1 MIVKRNGNYQVRY
14 FDGLGNR
21 PSKTFDTKREAQAF
35 EDEMR
40 QQLRRGEYIA
50 PKMIPTFGAKAEEW
64 FKTTANCRAGTTAN
78 YRGILD
84 NWLLPRFRNQR
95 LDRVDVQTVEKFRT
109 EIGEQTGHCNVCQ
122 IIAVLGRVFEMARR
136 HKQIRENPVDDLPRL
151 TRKAAEIVDEDDAD
165 RGTVDPTKVL
175 NPTEVG
181 ILLNNAEDGLDRALL
196 TTAALTGMRDG
207 ELFALR
213 WSEVDFATA
222 KISVERTLSW
232 ARVLPAKSET
242 GERAEVGPVSPRFY
256 PPKTKTSRR
265 TFPIPSQLVSILRV
279 WKLRCPKGK
288 DNLVFPAP
296 DGTPL
301 HRSRALKGSLRPTL
315 RRAKLRPVTLHS
327 LRHSFASALIG
338 NGSSVVEVQHLLGHS
353 SATITLK
360 VYTHFFPTAQ
370 SDSVSRL
377 ASAILGGNSPRR
389 DSDTS
394 ASDDGVA
401 NVSATA

>member
-1 MIVKRNGNYQVRY
+1 
-14 FDGLGNR
+14 
-21 PSKTFDTKREAQAF
+21 
-35 EDEMR
+35 
-40 QQLRRGEYIA
+40 
-50 PKMIPTFGAKAEEW
+50 
-64 FKTTANCRAGTTAN
+64 
-78 YRGILD
+78 
-84 NWLLPRFRNQR
+84 
-95 LDRVDVQTVEKFRT
+95 
-109 EIGEQTGHCNVCQ
+109 
-122 IIAVLGRVFEMARR
+122 MARR

-213 WSEVDFATA
+213 WSEVDLAASKIKSSERCRGRASCPRSPRTA
-222 KISVERTLSW
+222 SVPKWDHEPKVLS
-232 ARVLPAKSET
+232 
-242 GERAEVGPVSPRFY
+242 AEDQDVSPNFSD
-256 PPKTKTSRR
+256 PG
-265 TFPIPSQLVSILRV
+265 QLVSILRV

>member
-1 MIVKRNGNYQVRY
+1 MIVKRNGKYQVRY

-21 PSKTFDTKREAQAF
+21 PSKTVDTKREAQAF
-35 EDEMR
+35 EDQMR
-40 QQLRRGEYIA
+40 QELRRGEYIA
-50 PKMIPTFGAKAEEW
+50 PKTIPTFGEKAADW
-64 FKTTANCRAGTTAN
+64 FKTTANCCPGTAAN

-84 NWLLPRFRNQR
+84 NWLLPRFRNVR
-95 LDRVDVQTVEKFRT
+95 LDRIDVQAVEKFRT
-109 EIGEQTGHCNVCQ
+109 DIGEKTGHCNVGQ
-122 IIAVLGRVFEMARR
+122 IIAVLGRVLEMARR
-136 HKQIRENPVDDLPRL
+136 HKQVRENATDDLPRL
-151 TRKAAEIVDEDDAD
+151 GPKAAEIVDDVDVD
-165 RGTVDPTKVL
+165 RGTVDPAKVL
-175 NPTEVG
+175 NPAEVG
-181 ILLNNAEDGLDRALL
+181 ILLNHAENGFDRAFL

-207 ELFALR
+207 ELLALR
-213 WSEVDFATA
+213 WSEVDLVTA

-242 GERAEVGPVSPRFY
+242 GERAEVGPVTPRFY

-265 TFPIPSQLVSILRV
+265 TLAIPGQLVSILRV
-279 WKLRCPKGK
+279 WKLRCPPGK

-360 VYTHFFPTAQ
+360 VYAHFFPSAQ
-370 SDSVSRL
+370 SDAVSRL
-377 ASAILGGNSPRR
+377 AGSILGGNSLRR
-389 DSDTS
+389 ESDTL